1 MKQGGWPAGRGQA
14 RSARDSEPLCL
25 SGAGSRA
32 AEKKGRLREGRVANR
47 GQNGVQRAGFYVAPE
62 RDGKLG
68 PIGGEGLWVRP
79 GRRW

>member
-1 MKQGGWPAGRGQA
+1 MQGRLWEVKRGGWPTGRGQA

-47 GQNGVQRAGFYVAPE
+47 GQNGVERAGLYVAPE

-68 PIGGEGLWVRP
+68 PRSGKV
-79 GRRW
+79 